1 LQAVKM
7 ESSDIHSSGRTAYF
21 EQLQNADALSDL
33 VGADPASCTYAV
45 KLFKSFVPEATDHD
59 QSVNIL
65 VYSVKSRI
73 ECGAILELAP

>member
-1 LQAVKM
+1 M
-7 ESSDIHSSGRTAYF
+7 EPRDIHLLWPLGYF
-21 EQLQNADALSDL
+21 EQLQDADALSDL

-73 ECGAILELAP
+73 ECEAILELPP